1 MVGMFGD
8 KVSIG
13 QANGPDVDL
22 IVRGTELYGTYE
34 TPEGFPAIHDDTLGL
49 FCYAR
54 LEDGRFVST
63 GIPVTQPP
71 PFGVKRHA
79 TESDLVA
86 ADPAVSDLEREQA
99 RAENDL
105 EPVRERLSRNR
116 RRIAD
121 GSVGDPKALSSMVD
135 EVEHL
140 RKRIGDLEDAELEV
154 MEQLETAVAQR
165 ETLRSH
171 AARLDAELAE
181 VTAKRDQ
188 QLAELDADV
197 ADRRTVRDETAA
209 SLPDDLLKLYAKVG
223 ASHGGV
229 GAAELRARRCTGCQL
244 DINAADLRVYAAAAA
259 DEVLRCE
266 ECSRILVRTAQ
277 SGL

>member
-1 MVGMFGD
+1 MVRPIRADPGAQLRLLD
-8 KVSIG
+8 L
-13 QANGPDVDL
+13 QAIDTALSQLDHRRRTL
-22 IVRGTELYGTYE
+22 
-34 TPEGFPAIHDDTLGL
+34 PEHAVIN
-49 FCYAR
+49 R
-54 LEDGRFVST
+54 LQAE
-63 GIPVTQPP
+63 
-71 PFGVKRHA
+71 RHA

-86 ADPAVSDLEREQA
+86 ADTAVSDLEREQA

-121 GSVGDPKALSSMVD
+121 GSVGDPKALSSMVE

>member
-1 MVGMFGD
+1 MVRPIRADPGAQLRLLD
-8 KVSIG
+8 L
-13 QANGPDVDL
+13 QAVDTAL
-22 IVRGTELYGTYE
+22 SQLDHRRRTL
-34 TPEGFPAIHDDTLGL
+34 PEHAVIN
-49 FCYAR
+49 R
-54 LEDGRFVST
+54 LQVE
-63 GIPVTQPP
+63 
-71 PFGVKRHA
+71 RHA

-86 ADPAVSDLEREQA
+86 ADTAVSDLEREQA

-105 EPVRERLSRNR
+105 EPVRERLTRNR

-154 MEQLETAVAQR
+154 MELLETAVAQR

-197 ADRRTVRDETAA
+197 ADRRTLRDETAA
-209 SLPDDLLKLYAKVG
+209 SLPDDLLKLYGKVG

-244 DINAADLRVYAAAAA
+244 DINAADLRVYTAAAA